1 MTFFAACRLS
11 CGMDA
16 KTHPL
21 DRDEVLNR
29 LRRHQPALRAL
40 GVRHLSLFGSLA
52 RREAGADSDVDVLLD
67 IDPAAPV
74 SLLGIVR
81 IQNDLSRLLD
91 RPVDV
96 AEAAAMKLEMRER
109 VLREA
114 VGAF

>member
-1 MTFFAACRLS
+1 
-11 CGMDA
+11 MDA
-16 KTHPL
+16 DTHPM

-52 RREAGADSDVDVLLD
+52 RREAGAGSDVDVLLD
-67 IDPAAPV
+67 IDPATPV

-81 IQNDLSRLLD
+81 IQNDLSRLLG

-96 AEAAAMKLEMRER
+96 AEAAAMNPEMRER
-109 VLREA
+109 VLQEA
-114 VGAF
+114 VGVF